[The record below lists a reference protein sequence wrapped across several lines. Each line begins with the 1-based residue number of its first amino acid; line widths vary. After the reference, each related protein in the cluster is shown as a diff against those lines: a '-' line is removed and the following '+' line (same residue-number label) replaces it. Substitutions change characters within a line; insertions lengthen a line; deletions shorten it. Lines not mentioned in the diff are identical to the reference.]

1 MFEFIKGKKTT
12 LQMIKNALLVIGGT
26 CILAFGTGVFII
38 PSDLVVGGMSSM
50 AILLSKVIP
59 LEFMTVDIYVTIIT
73 WLFFFLGLIILGRAF
88 AMKTLIS
95 TIVYP
100 IALSVFMRFASA
112 DAFGGFFYIAGG
124 EHGELGLLLSALFG
138 GACIGAGCAITILGG
153 GSTGG
158 IDIIALSV
166 SKRFKKIKSAAVL
179 FSIDTTLIILGMFII
194 GDFALTLLGIIS
206 AFISAVAIDRIFM
219 GRSRAYTAF
228 IISDK
233 YEQINRA
240 VIEDVKRTTTIIS
253 AKGGYSGADRNMLIV
268 SFSIRQYNE
277 LLATVT
283 AIDKNAFITIQQAHE
298 INGEGWTYGY
308 HD

>member
-1 MFEFIKGKKTT
+1 MLEFVKGRKST
-12 LQMIKNALLVIGGT
+12 LVMMKNAALVVLGT

-73 WLFFFLGLIILGRAF
+73 WLFFFLGLAILGRAF

-100 IALSVFMRFASA
+100 IALSILMRLASP
-112 DAFGGFFYIAGG
+112 DWFGGFFYIAGG

-138 GACIGAGCAITILGG
+138 GACVGTGCAVTILGG

-179 FSIDTTLIILGMFII
+179 FTIDSTLIVLGMFII

-206 AFISAVAIDRIFM
+206 ALVSALAVDRIFM

-228 IISDK
+228 IVSDK
-233 YEQINRA
+233 YEEINRTI
-240 VIEDVKRTTTIIS
+240 IENVRRTTTVID
-253 AKGGYSGADRNMLIV
+253 AKGGYSGLDKKMLVV
-268 SFSIRQYNE
+268 SFSIRQYGE
-277 LLATVT
+277 LLAAVS
-283 AIDKNAFITIQQAHE
+283 AIDKNAFITVQQAHE
-298 INGEGWTYGY
+298 INGEGWTYGH